1 MTKVDGIAVEN
12 FESKLNRLMEGY
24 TRLAEENAALRK
36 QLTQQSVQFEK
47 AREQYVLL
55 QKSYSD
61 LKLAKIISID
71 DTEIGITKKR
81 LLKLVR
87 EVDKCIALLNASEQQ
102 AHEL

>member
-1 MTKVDGIAVEN
+1 MIEADEIAIKN

-47 AREQYVLL
+47 ARGQYVLL

>member
-1 MTKVDGIAVEN
+1 MIEADEIAIKN

-71 DTEIGITKKR
+71 DTEISITKKR